1 MTKTQQKAVL
11 EISTQRTWKYRRPEM
26 RRIFAACE
34 ASNYNV
40 DGYANVLEDAL
51 VIVRRATEAIATLE
65 K

>member
-1 MTKTQQKAVL
+1 
-11 EISTQRTWKYRRPEM
+11 M